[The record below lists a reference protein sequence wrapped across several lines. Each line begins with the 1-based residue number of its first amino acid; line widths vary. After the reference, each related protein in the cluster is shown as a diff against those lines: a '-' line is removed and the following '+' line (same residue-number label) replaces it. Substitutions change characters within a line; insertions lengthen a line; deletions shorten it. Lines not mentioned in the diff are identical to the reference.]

1 MLKVIKDEYGM
12 LKRQKMT
19 HKSGRVYVN
28 ILDIRLDS
36 TSTSSVLTLVTDFI
50 ARGWQFTIFTANP
63 ELLVMTERDR
73 DLRKIVNSADLVIP
87 DGVGLK
93 YAAKFL
99 HRTDLNIIPGRK
111 LFVKL
116 LALARKNNW
125 QVLFLGGKGIKNVFA
140 GPVLDEDGE
149 PKTAK
154 EAKIQKEVIQK
165 INEIKPDLL
174 FVGFGM
180 PKQEKWIDKNVEKL
194 DVKGIMAVGG
204 TFDYVFGKARLPPEW
219 LEKLGLEWLWRL
231 LHEPKRA
238 PRILNAVII
247 FPLKILSSK
256 FWQKRA

>member
-1 MLKVIKDEYGM
+1 MS
-12 LKRQKMT
+12 KRQKMAV
-19 HKSGRVYVN
+19 KSVRNYVN
-28 ILDIRLDS
+28 ILGVRLDS
-36 TSTSSVLTLVTDFI
+36 TSTSSVLN
-50 ARGWQFTIFTANP
+50 TIGGFWHSGYKFSLFTANP
-63 ELLVMTERDR
+63 ELLVMAAKDQS
-73 DLRKIVNSADLVIP
+73 LKKIINSADLVIP

-99 HRTDLNIIPGRK
+99 HKMDLNIIPGRK
-111 LFVKL
+111 LFLKL
-116 LALARKNNW
+116 LALARKNNRK
-125 QVLFLGGKGIKNVFA
+125 VFFLGGKGIENVFA
-140 GPVLDEDGE
+140 GPVLDENGE

-180 PKQEKWIDKNVEKL
+180 PKQEKWIDKNAEKL

-247 FPLKILSSK
+247 FPLKVLCSK
-256 FWQKRA
+256 LWQKRA

>member
-1 MLKVIKDEYGM
+1 M
-12 LKRQKMT
+12 
-19 HKSGRVYVN
+19 
-28 ILDIRLDS
+28 
-36 TSTSSVLTLVTDFI
+36 
-50 ARGWQFTIFTANP
+50 
-63 ELLVMTERDR
+63 
-73 DLRKIVNSADLVIP
+73 
-87 DGVGLK
+87 
-93 YAAKFL
+93 
-99 HRTDLNIIPGRK
+99 
-111 LFVKL
+111 
-116 LALARKNNW
+116 
-125 QVLFLGGKGIKNVFA
+125 
-140 GPVLDEDGE
+140 
-149 PKTAK
+149 
-154 EAKIQKEVIQK
+154 IQK

>member
-1 MLKVIKDEYGM
+1 MLKG
-12 LKRQKMT
+12 QKMIT
-19 HKSGRVYVN
+19 KLARNYVN
-28 ILDIRLDS
+28 ILNIRLDS
-36 TSTSSVLTLVTDFI
+36 TSVEEVLN
-50 ARGWQFTIFTANP
+50 TIGVFLTNRYLPAGRQGKFSLFTANP
-63 ELLVMTERDR
+63 ELLVMAAKDQS
-73 DLRKIVNSADLVIP
+73 LKKIINSADLVIP

-99 HRTDLNIIPGRK
+99 HKKDLNIIPGRR
-111 LFVKL
+111 LFLKL

-125 QVLFLGGKGIKNVFA
+125 KVFFLGGKGIKNVFA
-140 GPVLDEDGE
+140 GPVLDENGE

-180 PKQEKWIDKNVEKL
+180 PKQEKWIYKNVKKL
-194 DVKGIMAVGG
+194 DAKGIMAVGG

-231 LHEPKRA
+231 LHEPRRLS
-238 PRILNAVII
+238 RILNAVII
-247 FPLKILSSK
+247 FPLRVFLYK
-256 FWQKRA
+256 FH